1 MSVVGQE
8 MSFMS
13 DKAFVDT
20 NILVYT
26 VDGRFLEKRQIA
38 LSLIAKLQVNHQLVI
53 STQVLQEFY
62 NVTTYK
68 LKLDPIQ
75 MQKMVAYLS
84 RLPTVLTDISLI
96 EQGIQV
102 SIHHKLRL
110 WDALMIVAA
119 YRADCKIMYS
129 EDLTHGQIIQGVRI
143 IDPFKLDQ

>member
-1 MSVVGQE
+1 

-13 DKAFVDT
+13 DKVFIDT

-26 VDGRFLEKRQIA
+26 VDGRFPEKRKIA
-38 LSLIAKLQVNHQLVI
+38 LELIANLQSHHQLVI

-68 LKLDPIQ
+68 LKLNPVD
-75 MQKMVAYLS
+75 MQNMVTQFAQ
-84 RLPTVLTDISLI
+84 LPTVLTDISLI
-96 EQGIQV
+96 EQGIKV

-119 YRADCKIMYS
+119 ARAGCKIMYS
-129 EDLTHGQIIQGVRI
+129 EDLTHGQIIQGIRI
-143 IDPFKLDQ
+143 LNPFIQD

>member
-13 DKAFVDT
+13 DKTFIDT

-26 VDGRFLEKRQIA
+26 VDGRFPEKRQIA
-38 LSLIAKLQVNHQLVI
+38 LELIANLQPHHQLVI

-68 LKLDPIQ
+68 LKLNAVD
-75 MQKMVAYLS
+75 MQNMVTKFGQ
-84 RLPTVLTDISLI
+84 LPTVLTDISLI
-96 EQGIQV
+96 EQGIKV

-110 WDALMIVAA
+110 WDALMIVAGV
-119 YRADCKIMYS
+119 RANCKIMYS
-129 EDLTHGQIIQGVRI
+129 EDLTHGQTIQGVQI
-143 IDPFKLDQ
+143 LNPFIQD

>member
-13 DKAFVDT
+13 DKAFIDT

-26 VDGRFLEKRQIA
+26 VDGRFPEKRKMA
-38 LSLIAKLQVNHQLVI
+38 LDLITHLQANKNLVI

-62 NVTTYK
+62 NVTTHK
-68 LKLDPIQ
+68 LKLDPVE
-75 MQKMVAYLS
+75 MQNTVTNLS
-84 RLPTVLTDISLI
+84 KLPVVLTDISLI
-96 EQGIQV
+96 QQGIKV

-110 WDALMIVAA
+110 WDALMIVAG

-129 EDLTHGQIIQGVRI
+129 EDLTHGQVIQGI
-143 IDPFKLDQ
+143 HILNPFKL